1 MDGKPSDCNPHPAMF
16 LKGYKV
22 QSPKK
27 RKPPMKRVFSH
38 SELSERTRKTTSNI
52 SSGKAG
58 QAQECVIITPVVN
71 DHGYISCVDHHCDA
85 FDDQSF
91 TPVVNDHEYA
101 ATTAEGCARCS
112 RPFHKLD
119 CRDVAEKLQN
129 ARVEDFSNA
138 KEIDSQTNSSKT
150 KRFSINNIK
159 HSD

>member
-1 MDGKPSDCNPHPAMF
+1 MDGKPSDRNPHPTMF

-38 SELSERTRKTTSNI
+38 SESSEHTKTKRARKTTSNI
-52 SSGKAG
+52 PSGKTG

-71 DHGYISCVDHHCDA
+71 DHDYISCVDHHCDA

-112 RPFHKLD
+112 RPFNKLD
-119 CRDVAEKLQN
+119 CIEMLLRNCKMLELRISVMPKKLILRPTHQK
-129 ARVEDFSNA
+129 RR
-138 KEIDSQTNSSKT
+138 DSQ
-150 KRFSINNIK
+150 
-159 HSD
+159 